1 MSETTL
7 SLTTAGRLGAD
18 SKRDGSS
25 ARSGRS
31 RTSASRPGASG
42 PKRKVRTGL
51 PSGVVPSRDSEP
63 AFRTGA
69 LLPGPEGVS
78 VDHYPI
84 EILISDVAT
93 RGGNVVIATVT
104 DQRSRMVLGVK
115 AQYLRTRPAPAD

>member
-1 MSETTL
+1 MSDTTL
-7 SLTTAGRLGAD
+7 FLTTAGRFGAD

-25 ARSGRS
+25 ARSGHS
-31 RTSASRPGASG
+31 RTSASRSGASE

-69 LLPGPEGVS
+69 LLPGVEDMS
-78 VDHYPI
+78 ADHYPI

-104 DQRSRMVLGVK
+104 DRRSRMVPGVK
-115 AQYLRTRPAPAD
+115 AQYLRSRPTPVD